1 MASSV
6 HSASGRAV
14 RGGLKRVLFQ
24 TTAPVVCGV
33 SLAFFAGVAAAAT
46 PPEDYVVASAA
57 DVSGTNSASSEHD
70 NSASSD
76 NDANAEASVSEV
88 VVTGASSRAEAAQ
101 RVIEDVPGG
110 ASVIDSAI
118 AERGRVQT
126 NADLLAVQPGLFA
139 QAANG
144 GDALKMSIRGSGA
157 NVSAGYF
164 RSGIYLLFDGLPLT
178 GPGGSPYE
186 FFEPLGLSYTQV
198 LRGAN
203 AFDIGSLSLGG
214 AINYVSQTGGEL
226 NSPGLVRLEAGS
238 YGYRKFQLASGQKL
252 GPLDY
257 YISITGAQRQGY
269 QVLSRS
275 NNIGVQAN
283 VGYEIS
289 PDVDTRFYLRY
300 RQTSNQV
307 PGTLTRAQIEQNP
320 QQANPTNLSVNA
332 YRYQPGSWWVANK
345 TTWHLDANHDLQFGL
360 VYDDYPIDA
369 DQSNNR
375 QIWGFSDISG
385 TIDYHQNSRWFGHDA
400 TLTVGLVSTT
410 HLNAWQ
416 DSIVRMQT
424 GNYVNEPIGKVE
436 RHANY
441 GGTENNFH
449 VSLDTAL
456 TDKLNLT
463 VAGAVSYIQRST
475 QVTTSGAV
483 INGVQTFPGPQPK
496 TDYDSWD
503 FIPRVGLRYAV
514 TPDIQVYGNISA
526 SVEPPTSWG
535 ILNGDLFLPATTKTV
550 INPLAAL
557 QRLGMEVKN
566 QRAITYELGTRGHSA
581 IGAWDIS
588 IYHAEVKDEL
598 LNVLIHDVLP
608 DGTPALTSNY
618 NATPTVH
625 NGIELG
631 LTSPLWHN
639 DEHAFTLKQ
648 ALTVTDLKYKH
659 DPVYG
664 TSKLPGL
671 PPVFYQ
677 ATLGYQNIKGFY
689 VNGSVQA
696 AASTYVDQANTF
708 STKPYQ
714 IYGVTVGYA
723 RPDGKWEAYVDFRNL
738 LDKHYAAAVT
748 TTTNDHGTDQA
759 RSQPGDGFGVYGG
772 ISAKY

>member
-24 TTAPVVCGV
+24 TTAPVVYGV
-33 SLAFFAGVAAAAT
+33 SLALFAGVATAAT
-46 PPEDYVVASAA
+46 PAEDYVVVASAA
-57 DVSGTNSASSEHD
+57 DVSGASSAGSED
-70 NSASSD
+70 AAGSESSV
-76 NDANAEASVSEV
+76 AEV
-88 VVTGASSRAEAAQ
+88 VVTAGASRAAAAQ
-101 RVIEDVPGG
+101 RVVEDVPGG
-110 ASVIDSAI
+110 ASIIDSAV

-126 NADLLAVQPGLFA
+126 NADLLALQPGLFA
-139 QAANG
+139 QSANG

-186 FFEPLGLSYTQV
+186 FFEPLGLSYTQI

-214 AINYVSQTGGEL
+214 AINYVSRTGREL
-226 NSPGLVRLEAGS
+226 DSPLAVRLEGGS
-238 YGYRKFQLASGQKL
+238 FGYKKFQLASGQAL

-257 YISITGAQRQGY
+257 YISITGGRREGY
-269 QVLSRS
+269 QTQSKA
-275 NNIGVQAN
+275 NNIGVMAN

-289 PDVDTRFYLRY
+289 PQVDTRFYLRY
-300 RQTSNQV
+300 RQTSNQT
-307 PGTLTRAQIEQNP
+307 PGNLTRAQIEQDP
-320 QQANPTNLSVNA
+320 RQANPTNLALNA
-332 YRYQPGSWWVANK
+332 YRYQPGSWWVANR
-345 TTWHLDANHDLQFGL
+345 TTFHIDDNRNLQVGL

-369 DQSNNR
+369 NGSNNR
-375 QIWGFSDISG
+375 QIWGFSDISAS
-385 TIDYHQNSRWFGHDA
+385 IDYNQKSRWFGRDT
-400 TLTVGLVSTT
+400 TLTAGLVSTT

-416 DSIVRMQT
+416 DSIVRLQT
-424 GNYVNEPIGKVE
+424 GNYIKEPIGKVE

-441 GGTENNFH
+441 GGTENNLH
-449 VSLDTAL
+449 ISVDTAL

-475 QVTTSGAV
+475 QVTTSGAI

-496 TDYDSWD
+496 TDYGSWD
-503 FIPRVGLRYAV
+503 FIPRLGVRYAV
-514 TPDIQVYGNISA
+514 TPDILLFGNISK

-566 QRAITYELGTRGHSA
+566 QRAITYEIGSRGRSR
-581 IGAWDIS
+581 IGVWDIS
-588 IYHAEVKDEL
+588 LYHAEVKDEL
-598 LNVLIHDVLP
+598 LNVQIHDVLP

-631 LTSPLWHN
+631 LTSPLWRN
-639 DEHAFTLKQ
+639 DQHSFTLTQ
-648 ALTVTDLKYKH
+648 ALTVSDLKYKN
-659 DPVYG
+659 DPLYG
-664 TSKLPGL
+664 HSKLPGI
-671 PPVFYQ
+671 PPVLYQ
-677 ATLGYQNIKGFY
+677 ANLGYQHVSGFY
-689 VNGSVQA
+689 LNGTVQA
-696 AASTYVDQANTF
+696 ASSTYVDQANTF

-714 IYGVTVGYA
+714 IYGLTVGYA
-723 RPDGKWEAYVDFRNL
+723 RPNGKWETYLDFRNL
-738 LDKHYAAAVT
+738 FDKHYAAAVT
-748 TTTNDHGTDQA
+748 TTTNDHGVDQA
-759 RSQPGDGFGVYGG
+759 RSQPGDGFGVFAGV
-772 ISAKY
+772 SAKY